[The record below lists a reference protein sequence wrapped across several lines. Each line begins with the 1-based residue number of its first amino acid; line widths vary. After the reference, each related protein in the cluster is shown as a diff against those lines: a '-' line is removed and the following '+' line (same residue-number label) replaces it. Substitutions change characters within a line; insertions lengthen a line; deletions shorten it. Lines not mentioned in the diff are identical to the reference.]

1 MLLGGAICGLLE
13 AWNQLSVYQKKK
25 YMNEVIK
32 TMTRGYIDRLLINI
46 LVHQNVNQLLLEN
59 GEQIKL
65 LLTNDK
71 TKINSKDFA
80 ILLNISNNNP
90 TDSEVSEDIIE
101 LSKRDVYNSFELM
114 TMEYFNFYCYY
125 IS

>member
-101 LSKRDVYNSFELM
+101 LSKKDVYNSFELM
-114 TMEYFNFYCYY
+114 TMEYFYFYCYY

>member
-25 YMNEVIK
+25 YMNEIIK

-65 LLTNDK
+65 LLTSDK

-101 LSKRDVYNSFELM
+101 LSKKDVYNSFELM
-114 TMEYFNFYCYY
+114 TMEYFYFYCYY